1 MLASAFVKRNED
13 CSILIVVPTEV
24 LKNQWIDHLEEWDLL
39 NNARVEI
46 VNTVIKLQWICDLL
60 ILDEAHRFSS
70 DTFSETFKCVN
81 YKNILCL
88 TATLERLDGKEKIIK
103 QYAPVCDVVTFQE
116 AIDNGWVSPVK
127 EYLVLV
133 DVDLTEYNKQSNIF
147 NECFAYFD
155 FKFSDAMNC
164 STNAIYTKVY
174 AKRLGLDWKQV
185 MGIAQK
191 WGKALRA
198 RKNFIQNHSRK
209 IEVAQ
214 KIMNARAD
222 RKGITFSATIKQ
234 AESLGGPF
242 IIHSKQ
248 KKKENA
254 KVMESFTAAPCGFL
268 HSSRAV
274 NEGVDV
280 PGLSVGIN
288 LAVDSSK
295 ITSQQK
301 RGRICRFEPGKEAE
315 LFTIVLRG
323 TQEYHWAQN
332 SATGSYIVI
341 NEEQLDKVLAG
352 ENVET
357 REQENITNTK
367 YRF

>member
-1 MLASAFVKRNED
+1 
-13 CSILIVVPTEV
+13 
-24 LKNQWIDHLEEWDLL
+24 
-39 NNARVEI
+39 
-46 VNTVIKLQWICDLL
+46 
-60 ILDEAHRFSS
+60 
-70 DTFSETFKCVN
+70 
-81 YKNILCL
+81 
-88 TATLERLDGKEKIIK
+88 
-103 QYAPVCDVVTFQE
+103 
-116 AIDNGWVSPVK
+116 
-127 EYLVLV
+127 
-133 DVDLTEYNKQSNIF
+133 
-147 NECFAYFD
+147 
-155 FKFSDAMNC
+155 
-164 STNAIYTKVY
+164 
-174 AKRLGLDWKQV
+174 
-185 MGIAQK
+185 
-191 WGKALRA
+191 
-198 RKNFIQNHSRK
+198 
-209 IEVAQ
+209 
-214 KIMNARAD
+214 MNARAD

-323 TQEYHWAQN
+323 TQEYH
-332 SATGSYIVI
+332 
-341 NEEQLDKVLAG
+341 
-352 ENVET
+352 
-357 REQENITNTK
+357 
-367 YRF
+367 